1 MKKTLYIWLIIA
13 SILVFFI
20 GKDIYSGP
28 KTLEDK
34 YPLYKNLELF
44 ADVLTIVQ
52 KSYVKELSTKDLIHG
67 ALRGV
72 INTLDPHSQFLEP
85 EEYKEM
91 KIETEGAF
99 GGLGI
104 EITVKDG
111 YLTIVTPLE
120 DTPAYKAGLK
130 PGDKIIKIDGNS
142 TENITINEAVKK
154 LRGEPGTKVNLTI
167 LRPDKKEFMDFTVER
182 SIIKIEC
189 VKYAQILGDGIGYIR
204 ITQFQENTSEDMKK
218 VLDKLLPDCKQ
229 GIVLDFRNNPGG
241 LLEEAVEVGSF
252 FIEEP
257 KIIVS
262 TKGRLP
268 DQNQEFNSKNKDA
281 IKNIPIAVLINKGSA
296 SGSEIVAGAIK
307 DWHRGILVGTN
318 TFGKGSVQSVLPLRD
333 GSALKLTT
341 ATYFT
346 PKGTDINEIGIKPD
360 IEIAMTAEEEE
371 KLWKSRTKQDAKKE
385 KLDLSIDPQLQRAVD
400 LLKGLRVFMEV
411 TESETTAMETAPA
424 PLTTSSPQSG
434 ENKD

>member
-1 MKKTLYIWLIIA
+1 MKKTLYIWLIVL
-13 SILVFFI
+13 SLLTLSI
-20 GKDIYSGP
+20 GKNIYSGP

-67 ALRGV
+67 AIRGV

-91 KIETEGAF
+91 KIETEGEF

-104 EITVKDG
+104 EITIKDS

-142 TENITINEAVKK
+142 TENITINDAVKK

-167 LRPDKKEFMDFTVER
+167 LRPDKKEFMDFSVER
-182 SIIKIEC
+182 SIIKIES
-189 VKYAQILGDGIGYIR
+189 VKDAQIISDDIGYIR
-204 ITQFQENTSEDMKK
+204 ITQFQENTSGDMKK
-218 VLDKLLPDCKQ
+218 TLEKLLPNCKQ
-229 GIVLDFRNNPGG
+229 GIILDFRNNPGG
-241 LLEEAVEVGSF
+241 LLEEAVNVAGF
-252 FIEEP
+252 FIEAP
-257 KIIVS
+257 KTIVS

-268 DQNQEFNSKNKDA
+268 DQNQEFKSKNKDA

-296 SGSEIVAGAIK
+296 SGSEIVSGAIK
-307 DWHRGILVGTN
+307 DWHRGILIGTN

-360 IEIAMTAEEEE
+360 IEITITEEQEE
-371 KLWKSRTKQDAKKE
+371 KLWKSRTKQDTKKE
-385 KLDLSIDPQLQRAVD
+385 KLDLSIDPQLQRAAD
-400 LLKGLRVFMEV
+400 LLKGLRVFKEA
-411 TESETTAMETAPA
+411 TASESAAEETA
-424 PLTTSSPQSG
+424 LVQ
-434 ENKD
+434 